1 MTFNYKQSL
10 RTRIFFSMIA
20 LVVGASVLIAGVTIY
35 QFKEEAKELHRE
47 KLNRKEN
54 AIRANI
60 NYVLRTTTY
69 PVDTENLTL
78 IFKEKIYEIQD
89 IHNTEINI
97 YDLKGNLLKSSFATF
112 YMDTVQTQMEIHKMA
127 LLQNS
132 SEKKYVENF
141 QINNQNYQSSYTY
154 ILDNYFKPIGIL
166 NLPYI
171 EDDGFLQKEL
181 TDFLI
186 LLSQV
191 YLFMLISAIVLAYF
205 LSRYITSSLQTI
217 SKKITNT
224 RLDQS
229 NPKISYNE
237 ISYEIKPL
245 VKAYNSMIDE
255 LEESAI
261 KLAKTEREEA
271 WRQMARQVAHE
282 IKNPLTPMRLS
293 MQSFERNFD
302 PQHPEARER
311 VKEFSKTI
319 VQQIDNLSAIA
330 GAFSD
335 FAKMPAQ
342 QNESLNAVEIIKLAL
357 DIFNDNKI
365 QFSSDEDVIQI
376 KFDRSQLIRIITN
389 LVKNAIQATDHLESP
404 HISVSISTEV
414 DKVIIQVSDNG
425 VGIPFELQERIFEP
439 RFTTKT
445 SGMGLGLGMV
455 KNSVET
461 YKGDIKLTSK
471 PDEGTTF
478 TIKFPKS
485 DNYDV

>member
-1 MTFNYKQSL
+1 MFNYRRSL
-10 RTRIFFSMIA
+10 RTRIFISMIA

-35 QFKEEAKELHRE
+35 QFTEEAKELHRE

-69 PVDTENLTL
+69 PVDTENLSL

-97 YDLKGNLLKSSFATF
+97 YDLDGYLLKSSHATF
-112 YMDTVQTQMEIHKMA
+112 YMDSVQTRMNPEKVEA
-127 LLQNS
+127 LQNS
-132 SEKKYVENF
+132 ADKKYVENF
-141 QINNQNYQSSYTY
+141 KVNDQNYQSSYTY

-171 EDDGFLQKEL
+171 EDDGFLQREL
-181 TDFLI
+181 RDFLI

-191 YLFMLISAIVLAYF
+191 YLFMLIAAIILAYF
-205 LSRYITSSLQTI
+205 LSKYITSSLQTI
-217 SKKITNT
+217 SKKITKT

-245 VKAYNSMIDE
+245 VKAYNEMIDE

-302 PQHPEARER
+302 PNDPNIQMR

-319 VQQIDNLSAIA
+319 IQQIDNLSAIA

-342 QNESLNAVEIIKLAL
+342 QKESLNAVEITKLAL

-365 QFSSDEDVIQI
+365 QFYSEKSDIQI

-389 LVKNAIQATDHLESP
+389 LVKNAIQATEHLKSP
-404 HISVSISTEV
+404 FISVSISTE
-414 DKVIIQVSDNG
+414 DDNVIIKVEDNG
-425 VGIPFELQERIFEP
+425 EGIPKDMQERIFEP
-439 RFTTKT
+439 RFTTKS

-455 KNSVET
+455 KNIVET

-478 TIKFPKS
+478 TLKFPKS
-485 DNYDV
+485 NSYDI

>member
-1 MTFNYKQSL
+1 MFNYKRSL
-10 RTRIFFSMIA
+10 RTRVFISMIA
-20 LVVGASVLIAGVTIY
+20 LVVGASILIAGVTIY

-54 AIRANI
+54 AIKANI

-69 PVDTENLTL
+69 PVDTESLSL

-97 YDLKGNLLKSSFATF
+97 YDLDGYLLKSSVAKF
-112 YMDTVQTQMEIHKMA
+112 YMDSVETRMNPEMVKA
-127 LLQNS
+127 LQNS
-132 SEKKYVENF
+132 ATKKYVENF
-141 QINNQNYQSSYTY
+141 KTEDQNYQSSFTY

-171 EDDGFLQKEL
+171 EDDGFLDKEL
-181 TDFLI
+181 NEFLM

-191 YLFMLISAIVLAYF
+191 YLFMLISAIALAYF
-205 LSRYITSSLQTI
+205 LSKYITSSLQTI
-217 SKKITNT
+217 SKKITKT
-224 RLDQS
+224 RFDQP
-229 NPKISYNE
+229 NPKISYEE

-245 VKAYNSMIDE
+245 VKAYNQMIDE

-302 PQHPEARER
+302 PNDPNINTK
-311 VKEFSKTI
+311 VKEFSNTI

-342 QNESLNAVEIIKLAL
+342 QNESLNIVEIVKLTL

-365 QFSSDEDVIQI
+365 RFYSENDNIQI

-389 LVKNAIQATDHLESP
+389 LVKNAIQATEDKETP
-404 HISVSISTEV
+404 FIGVNISTKENE
-414 DKVIIQVSDNG
+414 VIINVEDNG
-425 VGIPFELQERIFEP
+425 VGIPEDMQERIFEP
-439 RFTTKT
+439 RFTTKS

-455 KNSVET
+455 KNIVET

-471 PDEGTTF
+471 PNEGTIF
-478 TIKFPKS
+478 TLKLPKS
-485 DNYDV
+485 NVHDL

>member
-1 MTFNYKQSL
+1 MFNYKRSL
-10 RTRIFFSMIA
+10 RTRIFISMIA
-20 LVVGASVLIAGVTIY
+20 LVVGASILIAGVTIY

-54 AIRANI
+54 AIKANI

-69 PVDTENLTL
+69 PVETESLPL

-97 YDLKGNLLKSSFATF
+97 YDLEGNLLKSSIATF
-112 YMDTVQTQMEIHKMA
+112 YLDSVDTQMDPEKVKA
-127 LLQNS
+127 LKNS
-132 SEKKYVENF
+132 ANKKYVENF
-141 QINNQNYQSSYTY
+141 KVDDQNYQSSYTY
-154 ILDNYFKPIGIL
+154 ILDKYFKPIGIL

-171 EDDGFLQKEL
+171 EDDDFLQKEL
-181 TDFLI
+181 RDFLI
-186 LLSQV
+186 LLSEV
-191 YLFMLISAIVLAYF
+191 YLLMLISAIVLAYF
-205 LSRYITSSLQTI
+205 LSKYITSSLQTI
-217 SKKITNT
+217 SKKITKT

-229 NPKISYNE
+229 NPKISYKK

-245 VKAYNSMIDE
+245 VKAYNEMIDE
-255 LEESAI
+255 LEESAL

-302 PQHPEARER
+302 PNDPDIETR

-319 VQQIDNLSAIA
+319 IQQIDNLSAIA

-342 QNESLNAVEIIKLAL
+342 QNENLNAVEIIKLAL
-357 DIFNDNKI
+357 DIFNDYKI
-365 QFSSDEDVIQI
+365 QFISEKDNIQI

-389 LVKNAIQATDHLESP
+389 LVKNAIQATEHKENPLILVEIFTKDEN
-404 HISVSISTEV
+404 
-414 DKVIIQVSDNG
+414 VIITIEDNG
-425 VGIPFELQERIFEP
+425 VGIPKEMQERIFEP

-455 KNSVET
+455 KNIVET

-471 PDEGTTF
+471 LNEGTIF
-478 TIKFPKS
+478 TLKFPKS
-485 DNYDV
+485 NTNDI

>member
-1 MTFNYKQSL
+1 MFSYRRSL

-20 LVVGASVLIAGVTIY
+20 LVVAASILIAGVTIY

-54 AIRANI
+54 AIKANI

-69 PVDTENLTL
+69 PVDTENLPL

-97 YDLKGNLLKSSFATF
+97 YDLEGYLLKSSSAKF
-112 YMDTVQTQMEIHKMA
+112 YMDSVQTRMEQNKIEA
-127 LLQNS
+127 LKNS
-132 SEKKYVENF
+132 AQKKYIENF
-141 QINNQNYQSSYTY
+141 KKDDQNYQSSYTY

-171 EDDGFLQKEL
+171 EDDGFLDKEL
-181 TDFLI
+181 NDFLI
-186 LLSQV
+186 LLLQV
-191 YLFMLISAIVLAYF
+191 YLLMLISAIVLAYF
-205 LSRYITSSLQTI
+205 LSKYITRSLQTI
-217 SKKITNT
+217 SKKITKT
-224 RLDQS
+224 RFDQA
-229 NPKISYNE
+229 NPKISYEE

-245 VKAYNSMIDE
+245 VVAYNQMIDE
-255 LEESAI
+255 LEESAL

-293 MQSFERNFD
+293 MQSFERKFD
-302 PQHPEARER
+302 PNDPNIHQR

-319 VQQIDNLSAIA
+319 IQQIDNLSAIA

-342 QNESLNAVEIIKLAL
+342 QNESLNAVEIIRLAT

-365 QFSSDEDVIQI
+365 QFTSEQDEILI

-389 LVKNAIQATDHLESP
+389 LVKNSIQATEHLEQP
-404 HISVSISTEV
+404 HIAVNIFTKG
-414 DKVIIQVSDNG
+414 DQAIITVEDNG
-425 VGIPFELQERIFEP
+425 CGIPKDTQERIFEP
-439 RFTTKT
+439 RFTTKS

-455 KNSVET
+455 KNIVET

-471 PDEGTTF
+471 PDEGTIF
-478 TIKFPKS
+478 TIKLPKL
-485 DNYDV
+485 

>member
-1 MTFNYKQSL
+1 MFNYKRSL
-10 RTRIFFSMIA
+10 RTRVFISMIA
-20 LVVGASVLIAGVTIY
+20 LVVGASILIAGVTIY

-54 AIRANI
+54 AIKANI

-69 PVDTENLTL
+69 PVDTESLSL

-97 YDLKGNLLKSSFATF
+97 YDLDGYLLKSSVAKF
-112 YMDTVQTQMEIHKMA
+112 YMDSVETRMNPEMVKA
-127 LLQNS
+127 LQNS
-132 SEKKYVENF
+132 ATKKYVENF
-141 QINNQNYQSSYTY
+141 KTEDQNYQSSFTY

-171 EDDGFLQKEL
+171 EDDGFLDKEL
-181 TDFLI
+181 NEFLM

-191 YLFMLISAIVLAYF
+191 YLFMLISAIALAYF
-205 LSRYITSSLQTI
+205 LSKYITSSLQTI
-217 SKKITNT
+217 SKKITKT
-224 RLDQS
+224 RFDQP
-229 NPKISYNE
+229 NPKISYEE

-245 VKAYNSMIDE
+245 VKAYNQMIDE

-302 PQHPEARER
+302 PNDPNINTK
-311 VKEFSKTI
+311 VKEFSNTI

-342 QNESLNAVEIIKLAL
+342 QNESLNIVEIVKLTL

-365 QFSSDEDVIQI
+365 RFYSENDNIQI

-389 LVKNAIQATDHLESP
+389 LVKNAIQATEDKETP
-404 HISVSISTEV
+404 FIGVNISTKENE
-414 DKVIIQVSDNG
+414 VIINVEDNG
-425 VGIPFELQERIFEP
+425 VGIPEDMQERIFEP
-439 RFTTKT
+439 RFTTKS

-455 KNSVET
+455 KNIVET

-471 PDEGTTF
+471 PNEGTTF
-478 TIKFPKS
+478 TLKLPKS
-485 DNYDV
+485 NAHEL

>member
-1 MTFNYKQSL
+1 MFNYRRSL
-10 RTRIFFSMIA
+10 RTRIFISMIA
-20 LVVGASVLIAGVTIY
+20 LVVGASILIAGVTIY
-35 QFKEEAKELHRE
+35 QFTEEAKELHLE

-69 PVDTENLTL
+69 PVDTENLRL

-97 YDLKGNLLKSSFATF
+97 YDLDGYLLKSSFATF
-112 YMDTVQTQMEIHKMA
+112 YMDSVQTRMAPEKVEI
-127 LLQNS
+127 LENS
-132 SEKKYVENF
+132 ADKKYIENF
-141 QINNQNYQSSYTY
+141 KINDQNYQSSYTY

-181 TDFLI
+181 RDFLI

-191 YLFMLISAIVLAYF
+191 YLFMLIAAIVLAYF
-205 LSRYITSSLQTI
+205 LSKYITSSLQTI
-217 SKKITNT
+217 SKKITKT
-224 RLDQS
+224 RFDQA
-229 NPKISYNE
+229 NPKISYRE

-245 VKAYNSMIDE
+245 VKAYNEMIDE
-255 LEESAI
+255 LEESAV
-261 KLAKTEREEA
+261 KLARNEREEA

-293 MQSFERNFD
+293 MQSFERSFD
-302 PQHPEARER
+302 PDDPNIHSR

-319 VQQIDNLSAIA
+319 IQQIDNLSAIA

-342 QNESLNAVEIIKLAL
+342 QKESLNAVEIIKLAL

-365 QFSSDEDVIQI
+365 QFYPEKDNIQI

-389 LVKNAIQATDHLESP
+389 LVKNAIQATEHLNNP
-404 HISVSISTEV
+404 VISVSVLTEG
-414 DKVIIQVSDNG
+414 DEVIIKVEDNG
-425 VGIPFELQERIFEP
+425 AGIPKDMQERIFEP

-455 KNSVET
+455 KNIVET

-471 PDEGTTF
+471 PEEGTIF
-478 TIKFPKS
+478 TLKFPKTNTH
-485 DNYDV
+485 DI

>member
-1 MTFNYKQSL
+1 MFNYKRSL
-10 RTRIFFSMIA
+10 RTRVFISMIA
-20 LVVGASVLIAGVTIY
+20 LVVAASVLIAGVTIY

-69 PVDTENLTL
+69 PVKTESLPL

-97 YDLKGNLLKSSFATF
+97 YDLNGNLLKSSSATF
-112 YMDTVQTQMEIHKMA
+112 YMDSVQTQMDTQKVKA
-127 LLQNS
+127 LQNS
-132 SEKKYVENF
+132 ADKKFIENF
-141 QINNQNYQSSYTY
+141 SIESQNYQSSYTY

-181 TDFLI
+181 NDFLI

-205 LSRYITSSLQTI
+205 LSKYITRSLQ
-217 SKKITNT
+217 SVSRKITKT
-224 RLDQS
+224 RFDQP
-229 NPKISYNE
+229 NPKISLEE
-237 ISYEIKPL
+237 ISYEIRPL
-245 VKAYNSMIDE
+245 VKAYNQMIDE
-255 LEESAI
+255 LEDSAQ

-293 MQSFERNFD
+293 MQSFERKFNPED
-302 PQHPEARER
+302 PDIHKR

-330 GAFSD
+330 AAFSD

-342 QNESLNAVEIIKLAL
+342 QNESLNAVEITRLAL
-357 DIFNDNKI
+357 DIFNENRI
-365 QFSSDEDVIQI
+365 IFLPEEEDIQI
-376 KFDRSQLIRIITN
+376 KFDRNQLIRIITN
-389 LVKNAIQATDHLESP
+389 LVKNAIQATDHLEEP
-404 HISVSISTEV
+404 RIEVKIFTEGDAVIISVE
-414 DKVIIQVSDNG
+414 DNG
-425 VGIPFELQERIFEP
+425 VGIAEDLQERIFEP

-455 KNSVET
+455 KNIVQT
-461 YKGDIKLTSK
+461 YKGDIKLSSK
-471 PDEGTTF
+471 PEQGTIF
-478 TIKFPKS
+478 TLKLPKS
-485 DNYDV
+485 NSHDI

>member
-1 MTFNYKQSL
+1 MFDYRRSL
-10 RTRIFFSMIA
+10 RTRIFISMIA
-20 LVVGASVLIAGVTIY
+20 LVVGASILIAGVTIY

-69 PVDTENLTL
+69 PVDTESLSL

-97 YDLKGNLLKSSFATF
+97 YDLKGRLLKSSKATF
-112 YMDTVQTQMEIHKMA
+112 YMDSVETQMNPQKVEA
-127 LLQNS
+127 LQNS
-132 SEKKYVENF
+132 ATKKYVENF
-141 QINNQNYQSSYTY
+141 KINDQNYQSSYTY

-171 EDDGFLQKEL
+171 EDDGFLQREL
-181 TDFLI
+181 KDFLI

-205 LSRYITSSLQTI
+205 LSKYITSSLQSI
-217 SKKITNT
+217 SKKIITT

-229 NPKISYNE
+229 NPKISYEE

-245 VKAYNSMIDE
+245 VKAYNGMIDE
-255 LEESAI
+255 LEESAL

-302 PQHPEARER
+302 PNHPDIEKR

-319 VQQIDNLSAIA
+319 IQQIDNLSAIA

-342 QNESLNAVEIIKLAL
+342 QNESLNAVEIIRLAL

-365 QFSSDEDVIQI
+365 QFSSEKEKIKI

-389 LVKNAIQATDHLESP
+389 LVKNAIQATEHLENP
-404 HISVSISTEV
+404 IIAV
-414 DKVIIQVSDNG
+414 DIHTDDHNAIITVEDNG
-425 VGIPFELQERIFEP
+425 VGIAEDMQERIFEP
-439 RFTTKT
+439 RFTTKS

-455 KNSVET
+455 KNIVET
-461 YKGDIKLTSK
+461 YKGDIKLNSK
-471 PDEGTTF
+471 PDQGTIF
-478 TIKFPKS
+478 TLKFPKT
-485 DNYDV
+485 DTHDI

>member
-1 MTFNYKQSL
+1 MFNYRRSL
-10 RTRIFFSMIA
+10 RTRIFISMIA
-20 LVVGASVLIAGVTIY
+20 LVVGASILIAGVTIY
-35 QFKEEAKELHRE
+35 QFTEEAEELHLE

-69 PVDTENLTL
+69 PVDEENLSL

-97 YDLKGNLLKSSFATF
+97 YDLDGYLLKSSFATF
-112 YMDTVQTQMEIHKMA
+112 YMDSVQTRMA
-127 LLQNS
+127 PEKLETLENS
-132 SEKKYVENF
+132 ASKKYVENF
-141 QINNQNYQSSYTY
+141 KINDQNYQSSYTY

-171 EDDGFLQKEL
+171 EDDGFLQREL
-181 TDFLI
+181 RGFLI
-186 LLSQV
+186 LLSEV
-191 YLFMLISAIVLAYF
+191 YLFMLIAAIVLAYF
-205 LSRYITSSLQTI
+205 LSKYITSSLQSI
-217 SKKITNT
+217 SKKITKT
-224 RLDQS
+224 RLDQA

-245 VKAYNSMIDE
+245 VKAYNEMIDE
-255 LEESAI
+255 LEESAA
-261 KLAKTEREEA
+261 KLARTEREEA

-302 PQHPEARER
+302 PGDPAIETKVQ
-311 VKEFSKTI
+311 EFSKTI
-319 VQQIDNLSAIA
+319 IQQIDNLSAIA

-342 QNESLNAVEIIKLAL
+342 QKESLNAVEIIKLAL

-365 QFSSDEDVIQI
+365 RLISEKDNIQI

-389 LVKNAIQATDHLESP
+389 LVKNAIQATEHLESP
-404 HISVSISTEV
+404 LITVSIFTSE
-414 DKVIIQVSDNG
+414 DDVIITVEDNG
-425 VGIPFELQERIFEP
+425 VGVPEEMQERIFEP
-439 RFTTKT
+439 RFTTKS

-455 KNSVET
+455 KNIVET

-471 PDEGTTF
+471 PDEGSIF
-478 TIKFPKS
+478 TLKFPKS
-485 DNYDV
+485 QTYDI

>member
-1 MTFNYKQSL
+1 
-10 RTRIFFSMIA
+10 MIA

-69 PVDTENLTL
+69 PVDTESLAL

-97 YDLKGNLLKSSFATF
+97 YDLNGKLLKSSMATF
-112 YMDTVQTQMEIHKMA
+112 YMDSLETQMDSEKVKA
-127 LLQNS
+127 LQNS
-132 SEKKYVENF
+132 VQKKFVENF
-141 QINNQNYQSSYTY
+141 NEDNQNYQSSYTY

-171 EDDGFLQKEL
+171 EDDGFLEREL
-181 TDFLI
+181 RAFLI

-191 YLFMLISAIVLAYF
+191 YLFMLVSAIILAYF
-205 LSRYITSSLQTI
+205 LSKYITSSLQSI
-217 SKKITNT
+217 SKKIINT
-224 RLDQS
+224 RLDQR
-229 NPKISYNE
+229 NPKISYTEISNE
-237 ISYEIKPL
+237 IRPL
-245 VKAYNSMIDE
+245 VKAYNEMIDE
-255 LEESAI
+255 LEDSAA

-293 MQSFERNFD
+293 MQSFERKFD
-302 PQHPEARER
+302 PKDPNIKSR
-311 VKEFSKTI
+311 VNEFSRTI
-319 VQQIDNLSAIA
+319 IQQIDNLTAIA
-330 GAFSD
+330 SAFSD

-342 QNESLNAVEIIKLAL
+342 QNETLNAVEIVKLAL
-357 DIFNDNKI
+357 DIFNESPI
-365 QFSSDEDVIQI
+365 QFSAEQDSIQI
-376 KFDRSQLIRIITN
+376 KFDRNQLVRIITN
-389 LVKNAIQATDHLESP
+389 LAKNAIQATEHLENP
-404 HISVSISTEV
+404 QISVSISTEEDIV
-414 DKVIIQVSDNG
+414 KIEVQDNG
-425 VGIPFELQERIFEP
+425 VGIPDDLQERIFEP

-455 KNSVET
+455 KNIVET
-461 YKGDIKLTSK
+461 YKGDIKLISK
-471 PDEGTTF
+471 PNEGTTF
-478 TIKFPKS
+478 TLKLPKS
-485 DNYDV
+485 

>member
-1 MTFNYKQSL
+1 MMFNYKRSL
-10 RTRIFFSMIA
+10 RTRIFISMIT

-69 PVDTENLTL
+69 PVDTESLSL

-97 YDLKGNLLKSSFATF
+97 YDLDGYLLKSSFATF
-112 YMDTVQTQMEIHKMA
+112 YMDSIQTRMTPEKVEA
-127 LLQNS
+127 LQNS
-132 SEKKYVENF
+132 ADKKYVENF
-141 QINNQNYQSSYTY
+141 KVKDQNYQSSYTY

-181 TDFLI
+181 RDFLI
-186 LLSQV
+186 LLSEV
-191 YLFMLISAIVLAYF
+191 YLFMLITAIVLAYL
-205 LSRYITSSLQTI
+205 LSKYITSSLQTI
-217 SKKITNT
+217 SKKITKT

-229 NPKISYNE
+229 NPKISYKE

-245 VKAYNSMIDE
+245 VKAYNEMIDE

-293 MQSFERNFD
+293 MQSFERSFD
-302 PQHPEARER
+302 PNDPNIQSR

-319 VQQIDNLSAIA
+319 IQQIDNLSAIA

-342 QNESLNAVEIIKLAL
+342 QNESLNAVEIIKLAV

-365 QFSSDEDVIQI
+365 QFSSEKDNIQI
-376 KFDRSQLIRIITN
+376 KFDRNQLIRIITN
-389 LVKNAIQATDHLESP
+389 LVKNAIQATEHMESP
-404 HISVSISTEV
+404 EISVNISTEAN
-414 DKVIIQVSDNG
+414 KVIIRVQDNG
-425 VGIPFELQERIFEP
+425 PGIPEDLQERIFEP
-439 RFTTKT
+439 RFTTKS

-455 KNSVET
+455 KNIVET

-471 PDEGTTF
+471 PEEGTTF
-478 TIKFPKS
+478 TLKFPKT
-485 DNYDV
+485 D

>member
-1 MTFNYKQSL
+1 MFNYKRSL
-10 RTRIFFSMIA
+10 RTRIFISMIA
-20 LVVGASVLIAGVTIY
+20 LVVGASILIAGVTVY
-35 QFKEEAKELHRE
+35 QFTEEAKALHLE

-54 AIRANI
+54 AIKANI

-69 PVDTENLTL
+69 PVDTENLPL

-97 YDLKGNLLKSSFATF
+97 YDLNGNLLKSSFATF
-112 YMDTVQTQMEIHKMA
+112 YMDSVQTSMSAQNVES
-127 LLQNS
+127 LQNS
-132 SEKKYVENF
+132 ADKKYIENF
-141 QINNQNYQSSYTY
+141 KINNQNYQSSYTY

-181 TDFLI
+181 KDFMI

-191 YLFMLISAIVLAYF
+191 YLFMLLSAIVLAYF
-205 LSRYITSSLQTI
+205 LSKYITSSLQSI
-217 SKKITNT
+217 SNKITTT

-229 NPKISYNE
+229 NPKISYEE

-245 VKAYNSMIDE
+245 VKAYNEMIDE
-255 LEESAI
+255 LEQSAI

-293 MQSFERNFD
+293 MQSFQRKFD
-302 PQHPEARER
+302 PTHPEIETR

-319 VQQIDNLSAIA
+319 IQQIDNLSAIA

-342 QNESLNAVEIIKLAL
+342 QNESLNAVEIIRLAL

-365 QFSSDEDVIQI
+365 QFTSEKDNIEIE
-376 KFDRSQLIRIITN
+376 FDRSQLIRIITN
-389 LVKNAIQATDHLESP
+389 LIKNAIQATEHLEHP
-404 HISVSISTEV
+404 VISVNVFMEADMV
-414 DKVIIQVSDNG
+414 VITVEDNG
-425 VGIPFELQERIFEP
+425 VGIPKDMQERIFEP

-461 YKGDIKLTSK
+461 YKGNIKLTSK
-471 PDEGTTF
+471 LEEGTIF
-478 TIKFPKS
+478 TLKFPKT
-485 DNYDV
+485 NTYDI

>member
-1 MTFNYKQSL
+1 MFNYRRSL
-10 RTRIFFSMIA
+10 RTRIFISMIA
-20 LVVGASVLIAGVTIY
+20 LVVGASVLIAGVTIF
-35 QFKEEAKELHRE
+35 QFKEEAKELHGE

-69 PVDTENLTL
+69 PVETKSLPL

-97 YDLKGNLLKSSFATF
+97 YDLEGNLLKSSIATF
-112 YMDTVQTQMEIHKMA
+112 YMDSLETQMNPEKVQA
-127 LLQNS
+127 LQNS

-141 QINNQNYQSSYTY
+141 KLDNQNYQSSYTY

-181 TDFLI
+181 RDFLM

-205 LSRYITSSLQTI
+205 LSKYITSSLQSI
-217 SKKITNT
+217 SKKITKT

-229 NPKISYNE
+229 NPKISYEE

-245 VKAYNSMIDE
+245 VKAYNDMIDE
-255 LEESAI
+255 LEESAL

-293 MQSFERNFD
+293 MQSFERRFD
-302 PQHPEARER
+302 PDDPDIKTR

-319 VQQIDNLSAIA
+319 IQQIDNLSAIA

-335 FAKMPAQ
+335 FAKLPAQ
-342 QNESLNAVEIIKLAL
+342 HNENLNAVEIIRLAL

-365 QFSSDEDVIQI
+365 QFSSEKEDIQI

-389 LVKNAIQATDHLESP
+389 LVKNAIQATEHLENP
-404 HISVSISTEV
+404 IISVNIFSEEENA
-414 DKVIIQVSDNG
+414 VITVEDNG
-425 VGIPFELQERIFEP
+425 VGIPQDLQERIFEP

-455 KNSVET
+455 KNIVET

-471 PDEGTTF
+471 SDQGTIF
-478 TIKFPKS
+478 TLKFPKS
-485 DNYDV
+485 HTHDI

>member
-1 MTFNYKQSL
+1 
-10 RTRIFFSMIA
+10 MIA
-20 LVVGASVLIAGVTIY
+20 LVVGASILIAGVTIY

-54 AIRANI
+54 AIKANI

-69 PVDTENLTL
+69 PVDTKNLPL

-97 YDLKGNLLKSSFATF
+97 YDLEGYLLKSSSATF
-112 YMDTVQTQMEIHKMA
+112 YMDSVQTRMDTEKVES
-127 LLQNS
+127 LKNS
-132 SEKKYVENF
+132 ANKKYVENF
-141 QINNQNYQSSYTY
+141 KINDQNYQSSYTY

-171 EDDGFLQKEL
+171 EDDGFLQREL
-181 TDFLI
+181 RDFLM

-205 LSRYITSSLQTI
+205 LSKYITSSLQTI
-217 SKKITNT
+217 SKKIIKT
-224 RLDQS
+224 RLDQT
-229 NPKISYNE
+229 NPKISYEE

-245 VKAYNSMIDE
+245 VKAYNEMIDE

-302 PQHPEARER
+302 PKNPDIQER

-319 VQQIDNLSAIA
+319 IQQIDNLSAIA

-357 DIFNDNKI
+357 DIFNENKI
-365 QFSSDEDVIQI
+365 QFTSEKENIQI
-376 KFDRSQLIRIITN
+376 EFDRSQLIRIITN
-389 LVKNAIQATDHLESP
+389 LAKNAIQATEHLENP
-404 HISVSISTEV
+404 FIAINISTE
-414 DKVIIQVSDNG
+414 DENAIITVKDNG
-425 VGIPFELQERIFEP
+425 IGIPADMQERIFEP
-439 RFTTKT
+439 RFTTKS

-455 KNSVET
+455 KNIVET

-471 PDEGTTF
+471 PDQGTIF
-478 TIKFPKS
+478 TLKFPKS
-485 DNYDV
+485 NTHDI

>member
-1 MTFNYKQSL
+1 MFNYRQSL
-10 RTRIFFSMIA
+10 RTRIFISMIA

-35 QFKEEAKELHRE
+35 QFTEEAKELHLE

-54 AIRANI
+54 AILANI

-69 PVDTENLTL
+69 PVDTDNLPL

-97 YDLKGNLLKSSFATF
+97 YDLDGYLLKSSFATF
-112 YMDTVQTQMEIHKMA
+112 YMDSIETRMA
-127 LLQNS
+127 PEKLEALENS
-132 SEKKYVENF
+132 ADKKYVENF
-141 QINNQNYQSSYTY
+141 KINDQNYQSSYTY

-171 EDDGFLQKEL
+171 EDDGFLQNEL
-181 TDFLI
+181 RDFLI

-191 YLFMLISAIVLAYF
+191 YLFMLIAAIVLAYF
-205 LSRYITSSLQTI
+205 LSRYITSSLQSI
-217 SKKITNT
+217 SKKITRT
-224 RLDQS
+224 RLDQA
-229 NPKISYNE
+229 NPKISYKE

-245 VKAYNSMIDE
+245 VKAYNEMIDE
-255 LEESAI
+255 LEDSAI
-261 KLAKTEREEA
+261 KLARTEREEA

-302 PQHPEARER
+302 PEHPDIEIK

-319 VQQIDNLSAIA
+319 IQQIDNLSAIA

-342 QNESLNAVEIIKLAL
+342 QKESLNAVEIIKLAL
-357 DIFNDNKI
+357 DIFNDYKI
-365 QFSSDEDVIQI
+365 QFISEKDNIQI

-389 LVKNAIQATDHLESP
+389 LVKNAIQATEHLEFP
-404 HISVSISTEV
+404 VILVRIFTEE
-414 DKVIIQVSDNG
+414 DKVIISVEDNG
-425 VGIPFELQERIFEP
+425 VGVPVDMQERIFEP
-439 RFTTKT
+439 RFTTKS

-455 KNSVET
+455 KNIVKT

-471 PDEGTTF
+471 PHEGSIF
-478 TIKFPKS
+478 TLKFPKS
-485 DNYDV
+485 DTHDI